1 LIIQLSLILKNS
13 DLLKSGFT
21 PTSIHM
27 IPGTMSVP
35 LLFAC
40 EEQKMGKPK
49 YSETT
54 AVAAFVAG
62 AALAAG
68 VTLLLSPKTGRQI
81 RENIGDIKEEAVE
94 KLKVCA
100 REAKFKL
107 SPKTK
112 PDAFVYEGGDCWI

>member
-1 LIIQLSLILKNS
+1 MILGK
-13 DLLKSGFT
+13 
-21 PTSIHM
+21 
-27 IPGTMSVP
+27 MSVP

-40 EEQKMGKPK
+40 EEWKMGKPK

-81 RENIGDIKEEAVE
+81 RENLGDIKEEAVE

-112 PDAFVYEGGDCWI
+112 PDAFMYEGGDCWI

>member
-1 LIIQLSLILKNS
+1 V
-13 DLLKSGFT
+13 
-21 PTSIHM
+21 
-27 IPGTMSVP
+27 IPGTKPVP
-35 LLFAC
+35 LLFAR

-54 AVAAFVAG
+54 ALAAFVAG

>member
-1 LIIQLSLILKNS
+1 
-13 DLLKSGFT
+13 
-21 PTSIHM
+21 
-27 IPGTMSVP
+27 
-35 LLFAC
+35 
-40 EEQKMGKPK
+40 MGKSK

-81 RENIGDIKEEAVE
+81 RENINDITEDAVE
-94 KLKVCA
+94 KLRLCA

-107 SPKTK
+107 SAKTN
-112 PDAFVYEGGDCWI
+112 PDAFRYEGGDCWI